1 VTEPRE
7 SVPGVVSEVIVIA
20 HPAKVWQPM
29 ALRGVLSVAFGVVAL
44 FWPGITVL
52 ALALLFGAW
61 SLLDGISFLVTAARE
76 GYARAG
82 WRDWLPYLFAGL
94 LGVAAAVATVLW
106 PAITVLAL
114 TVLVAVFL
122 IGVGVAEIV
131 LAIRLR
137 RLIRGEIFLI
147 LAGIVAVLAG
157 LTILIWPAPAVLVL
171 TWVLG
176 ICALVVGI
184 LLVVAAVR
192 IRGLAR
198 SRRTRFG
205 SGPTVAK
212 AHPHSP

>member
-1 VTEPRE
+1 
-7 SVPGVVSEVIVIA
+7 
-20 HPAKVWQPM
+20 M
-29 ALRGVLSVAFGVVAL
+29 VAL
-44 FWPGITVL
+44 FWPAITVL
-52 ALALLFGAW
+52 ALALLFAAW

-76 GYARAG
+76 GYAHAG
-82 WRDWLPYLFAGL
+82 WREWLPYLFAGL
-94 LGVAAAVATVLW
+94 IGVAAAVATVLW

-114 TVLVAVFL
+114 AILTALFL

-137 RLIRGEIFLI
+137 RVIHGEIFLI

-176 ICALVVGI
+176 TYAFVVGI
-184 LLVVAAVR
+184 LLVVAALR

-198 SRRTRFG
+198 NRGTGLG
-205 SGPTVAK
+205 SGRTVAK
-212 AHPHSP
+212 AQPHSP

>member
-1 VTEPRE
+1 VSEPRE
-7 SVPGVVSEVIVIA
+7 SVPGAVSEVIVIA
-20 HPAKVWQPM
+20 HAAKVWQPM
-29 ALRGVLSVAFGVVAL
+29 
-44 FWPGITVL
+44 
-52 ALALLFGAW
+52 
-61 SLLDGISFLVTAARE
+61 
-76 GYARAG
+76 
-82 WRDWLPYLFAGL
+82 
-94 LGVAAAVATVLW
+94 
-106 PAITVLAL
+106 
-114 TVLVAVFL
+114 
-122 IGVGVAEIV
+122 
-131 LAIRLR
+131 AIRLR
-137 RLIRGEIFLI
+137 RLIRGEMFLI

-198 SRRTRFG
+198 GRRTRFG